1 MQSAGAHFSRDCQH
15 KAQTSQKV
23 KAGLSH
29 DRRVCFRA
37 QHGAAA
43 GHGWRQGKSFR
54 ATEEDFRSR
63 HPYQGNRLPVWP
75 PVRRRL
81 LDGGRTT
88 RTWETGKGL
97 GRQAGKN
104 IFRPLE
110 FRWVARLPKKGICEK
125 RHKTDGETYSYPS
138 CPFLQS
144 PRPYR
149 CPDAARRRSLW
160 RASPTTHPGTDRPA
174 SSGREPAAPK
184 DPKPGDFSDPVS
196 PRPVRTSVFLRH
208 KSTPGIILTPEAKR
222 QQRKRPPVFFA
233 KKVFPRKSSLP
244 QARTPR
250 RCSGF
255 NPGKTSVSRFSGNPR
270 WYRAISATT
279 SRQSVATA
287 TSPSISR

>member
-110 FRWVARLPKKGICEK
+110 FRWVARLPKKRICEK
-125 RHKTDGETYSYPS
+125 RHKTDRESYSVPQLS
-138 CPFLQS
+138 
-144 PRPYR
+144 
-149 CPDAARRRSLW
+149 
-160 RASPTTHPGTDRPA
+160 
-174 SSGREPAAPK
+174 
-184 DPKPGDFSDPVS
+184 
-196 PRPVRTSVFLRH
+196 
-208 KSTPGIILTPEAKR
+208 
-222 QQRKRPPVFFA
+222 FFA
-233 KKVFPRKSSLP
+233 KPPPLPLSGRGAATQLVARVANHAPRHGSPSQQRPRTRCPQGPQTWRFQRSGVAAPRPDIGFFTSQEHSRHHPDAGSQTTAAQAPACFFCEKSLP
-244 QARTPR
+244 AKVQPA
-250 RCSGF
+250 SG
-255 NPGKTSVSRFSGNPR
+255 
-270 WYRAISATT
+270 
-279 SRQSVATA
+279 
-287 TSPSISR
+287 

>member
-1 MQSAGAHFSRDCQH
+1 MVPPPAMDGG
-15 KAQTSQKV
+15 KEN
-23 KAGLSH
+23 LSGRQ
-29 DRRVCFRA
+29 RRISGR
-37 QHGAAA
+37 GTPT
-43 GHGWRQGKSFR
+43 R
-54 ATEEDFRSR
+54 ATGYRFGHLCGEGCST
-63 HPYQGNRLPVWP
+63 
-75 PVRRRL
+75 
-81 LDGGRTT
+81 GGAQR
-88 RTWETGKGL
+88 EL
-97 GRQAGKN
+97 GRRERALAGRRAK
-104 IFRPLE
+104 IFFARWNSGGLRGCLKKE
-110 FRWVARLPKKGICEK
+110 FVKKDTRRTGNL
-125 RHKTDGETYSYPS
+125 TPYPS